1 MDYVFN
7 GLPVHIL
14 IVHLVVVLVPATA
27 LAVLAAAVWP
37 AARRWLGVVPP
48 VFALALVILVP
59 ITTNAGAWLQARVGD
74 APLIAVH
81 ASLGNTLLPWVIAL
95 AVVAVLQWAWFR
107 LLAPRTA
114 PDARL
119 LRRLIWAACVVA
131 VLVTAVGATVVVVQI
146 GESGARALWDGSFS
160 EQPLR

>member
-7 GLPVHIL
+7 GLPVHVL
-14 IVHLVVVLVPATA
+14 IVHLVVVLVPVTA

-48 VFALALVILVP
+48 VFALALVVLVP
-59 ITTNAGAWLQARVGD
+59 ITTNAGEWLQARVGE

-81 ASLGNTLLPWVIAL
+81 ASLGTTLLGWVIAL

-119 LRRLIWAACVVA
+119 LRRLVWVACVA
-131 VLVTAVGATVVVVQI
+131 AALVTAVGSTVVVVQI